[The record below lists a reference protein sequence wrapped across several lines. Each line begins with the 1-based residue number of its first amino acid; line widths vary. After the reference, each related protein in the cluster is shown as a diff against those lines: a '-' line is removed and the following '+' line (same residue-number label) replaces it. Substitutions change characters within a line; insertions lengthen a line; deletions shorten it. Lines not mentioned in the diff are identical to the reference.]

1 MFIFACSLAFIFGW
15 TFALLGVAVAVGLG
29 DAVVAMFALALV
41 FELLG
46 AGQPAK
52 RIVTASKTENP
63 IVRLIEVPPVL
74 IKNYFVWKSDQRREH
89 TPIAVLRLRADL
101 SVG

>member
-1 MFIFACSLAFIFGW
+1 MFMFEGMLALAGE
-15 TFALLGVAVAVGLG
+15 AVAVGLG

-52 RIVTASKTENP
+52 RIVTASKTKNP
-63 IVRLIEVPPVL
+63 IVRLIEVPPLL
-74 IKNYFVWKSDQRREH
+74 IRISDYSVEGLE
-89 TPIAVLRLRADL
+89 INRAN
-101 SVG
+101 